1 MICHG
6 ARSVCARFSYVGH
19 HRTQDSRQKCLQ
31 CHVLTLENET
41 THHTCTLL
49 KILPVAKIFHTS
61 GSKQSSKH
69 FTMAQNI
76 LIRPK
81 HSCRSRSLEFSILSL
96 YAIHILIILLF
107 RDAAALTSSSLAGW
121 QLSRKQSDVVT
132 VGPGTATTGLKTFQ
146 ILMRIARFRGRMR
159 HRVT

>member
-6 ARSVCARFSYVGH
+6 ARSVCARFFYVCH
-19 HRTQDSRQKCLQ
+19 RRTQDSKQNCPQ

-41 THHTCTLL
+41 TYHTCTFL
-49 KILPVAKIFHTS
+49 KSLPVAKIFHTS

-96 YAIHILIILLF
+96 YAIYILVF
-107 RDAAALTSSSLAGW
+107 GHSSS
-121 QLSRKQSDVVT
+121 DVIVT
-132 VGPGTATTGLKTFQ
+132 NSYRRNNAT
-146 ILMRIARFRGRMR
+146 
-159 HRVT
+159 